1 MRHRKTL
8 GDMYGRLVI
17 HYRAGGPVSTIVIL
31 ALLIAAPATFAA
43 GCEGLSAL
51 SLPATT
57 ITRAEAVAAGA
68 FTLSNSNPNSGQQ
81 NPFGQLP
88 AFCRVA
94 ATIRPTSDSEIKI
107 EVWMPAAGW
116 NGKFMGV
123 GNGGWSGAISYPQL
137 AAAVG
142 RGYASASTNTGHDGG
157 DASFVPGH
165 PEKLVDFA
173 YRAVHEMTVK
183 AKAVTEAY
191 YGNAPARAYWNGCS
205 SGGKQGLKEGQKYP
219 RDYDGIIAG
228 APANYWTHLMA
239 GDLWPAVVTLKDP
252 AAALPPAKLQ
262 VLHKAALAACDK
274 LDGVED
280 GLLESPGGCS
290 FDPASVQCKD
300 AAQENCL
307 SATQVES
314 ARKIYAG
321 ARNPRTGKQVFPG
334 MAPGSELG
342 WTALA
347 GREPFG
353 IPVSHFKHVVFNKPD
368 WETLTLD
375 FDKDVELADKLDK
388 GLIGATDPDL
398 KEFFA
403 HGGKLIVYH
412 GWNDQLITPLN
423 SIDYYNSVAA
433 KLGGVA
439 KIDGSFRLFMAPAM
453 NHCSGGD
460 GPSRFDTVSALE
472 QWVEQ
477 GKAPDRIVASHV
489 AAGNQVDRTRPLC
502 AYPQVARYTGTGSI
516 DDAANFTCVRAK

>member
-1 MRHRKTL
+1 MSANL
-8 GDMYGRLVI
+8 IFALIVAVP
-17 HYRAGGPVSTIVIL
+17 AGF
-31 ALLIAAPATFAA
+31 AAP
-43 GCEGLSAL
+43 CEGLSAL

-57 ITRAEAVAAGA
+57 ITKAEAVAAGA
-68 FTLSNSNPNSGQQ
+68 FTLPNLNAAQQ
-81 NPFGQLP
+81 GAFRGLP

-107 EVWMPAAGW
+107 EVWMPAEGW
-116 NGKFMGV
+116 NRKFMGV
-123 GNGGWSGAISYPQL
+123 GNGGWSGAISYPSL
-137 AAAVG
+137 ATALG
-142 RGYASASTNTGHDGG
+142 RGYAAASTNTGHDGG

-205 SGGKQGLKEGQKYP
+205 SGGKQGLKEGQKFP

-239 GDLWPAVVTLKDP
+239 GDLWPAFVTLKDP
-252 AAALPPAKLQ
+252 AASLPPAKLG

-280 GLLESPGGCS
+280 GLLENPAGCP
-290 FDPASVQCKD
+290 FDPATVQCKGG
-300 AAQENCL
+300 AEENCL
-307 SATQVES
+307 TAPQVES

-334 MAPGSELG
+334 MAPGSELV

-353 IPVSHFKHVVFNKPD
+353 IPVSHFQHVVFNKPGWD
-368 WETLTLD
+368 FLTLD
-375 FDKDVELADKLDK
+375 FDKDVALADKLDK
-388 GLIGATDPDL
+388 DLIGATDPNL

-403 HGGKLIVYH
+403 HGGKLIIYH

-423 SIDYYNSVAA
+423 SIDYYNSVAE

-439 KIDGSFRLFMAPAM
+439 KIDGSFRLFMAPGM
-453 NHCSGGD
+453 NHCGGGD
-460 GPSRFDTVSALE
+460 GPSRLDAVSALE

-477 GKAPDRIVASHV
+477 GKAPDRMVASHV
-489 AAGNQVDRTRPLC
+489 AAGNQVDRSRPLC
-502 AYPQVARYTGTGSI
+502 PYPQVARYSGTGSI
-516 DDAANFTCVRAK
+516 DDAGNFTCVRGK

>member
-1 MRHRKTL
+1 MSTTL
-8 GDMYGRLVI
+8 
-17 HYRAGGPVSTIVIL
+17 TL
-31 ALLIAAPATFAA
+31 ALLIAVPAAFGADCESLAA
-43 GCEGLSAL
+43 R

-57 ITRAEAVAAGA
+57 ITKAEAVAAGA
-68 FTLSNSNPNSGQQ
+68 FALPNLNSGQQ
-81 NPFGQLP
+81 TPYRSLP

-107 EVWMPAAGW
+107 EVWMPAEGW

-123 GNGGWSGAISYPQL
+123 GNGGWSGNIVYPAL

-142 RGYASASTNTGHDGG
+142 RGYAAASTNTGHDGG

-183 AKAVTEAY
+183 AKALTEAY
-191 YGNAPARAYWNGCS
+191 YGKAPARAYWNGCS
-205 SGGKQGLKEGQKYP
+205 SGGKQGLKEGQKFP
-219 RDYDGIIAG
+219 RDYDGIVAG

-252 AAALPPAKLQ
+252 AASLPPAQLA

-280 GLLESPGGCS
+280 GLLENPSRCH
-290 FDPASVQCKD
+290 FDPATVQCKGGAQD
-300 AAQENCL
+300 DCLTAAQV
-307 SATQVES
+307 AA

-321 ARNPRTGKQVFPG
+321 AQNPRTGKQVFPG
-334 MAPGSELG
+334 MPPGSELV

-347 GREPFG
+347 GPKPFG
-353 IPVSHFKHVVFNKPD
+353 IPVSHFQYVVFNNANWD
-368 WETLTLD
+368 FLSLD
-375 FDKDVELADKLDK
+375 FDKDVARADKLDK
-388 GLIGATDPDL
+388 NLIGATDSNL

-433 KLGGVA
+433 RMGGASNV
-439 KIDGSFRLFMAPAM
+439 DGSFRLFMAPGM

-460 GPSRFDTVSALE
+460 GPSRLDAVAALE

-477 GKAPDRIVASHV
+477 GKAPDRMVASHV
-489 AAGNQVDRTRPLC
+489 SAGNQVDRTRPLC
-502 AYPQVARYTGTGSI
+502 PYPQVAQYKGSGST
-516 DDAANFTCVRAK
+516 DDAANFGCKLP